1 MYSPRFSRFGGQSTY
16 NTLGTIIYLGKT
28 KSKHLRIGLLVFPS
42 SSRWDRRGAVLV
54 RYLYYVSDPSLA
66 IRLLWG
72 GVFRSPS
79 QYFWAGSFF
88 GAQGL
93 LPLAHTHWPMLGLG
107 IWGWTWEVLGWGG
120 SPVAQ
125 FETYLLNHAKLEK
138 ALCCACG
145 PMGLHLNAPLSV
157 PAAL

>member
-1 MYSPRFSRFGGQSTY
+1 M
-16 NTLGTIIYLGKT
+16 
-28 KSKHLRIGLLVFPS
+28 
-42 SSRWDRRGAVLV
+42 LV
-54 RYLYYVSDPSLA
+54 RYLYYVSDLSLA
-66 IRLLWG
+66 IGLLWG

-79 QYFWAGSFF
+79 QYFWAGPFF

-93 LPLAHTHWPMLGLG
+93 LPLAHTHWPVLGLG

-138 ALCCACG
+138 ALGCACG
-145 PMGLHLNAPLSV
+145 PIGLHLRVRL
-157 PAAL
+157 LYLG